1 MGRQLPEYI
10 AERQD
15 MATGMTSTSSGKNR
29 GDMQKRKTLPPRADV
44 PAGVTAILGWVEFS
58 ILLQAIFYA
67 MPKNLF
73 RSPLQ
78 MCLKLL
84 QRGSERH
91 GGPQRARDVDK
102 TSSST
107 SHGSGQAARHTV
119 GKIGGNPKA

>member
-1 MGRQLPEYI
+1 
-10 AERQD
+10 
-15 MATGMTSTSSGKNR
+15 
-29 GDMQKRKTLPPRADV
+29 MQKRKTLPPRADA
-44 PAGVTAILGWVEFS
+44 PAGVTAIMGWVEFS

-102 TSSST
+102 TGSNT
-107 SHGSGQAARHTV
+107 SHGNGELAGQVGGRIV
-119 GKIGGNPKA
+119 GKIGSNSKTTASS